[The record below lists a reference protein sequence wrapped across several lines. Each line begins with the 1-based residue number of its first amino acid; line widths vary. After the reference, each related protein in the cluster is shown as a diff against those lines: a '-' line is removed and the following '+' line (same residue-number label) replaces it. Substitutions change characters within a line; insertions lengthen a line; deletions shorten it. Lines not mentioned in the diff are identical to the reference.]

1 MGPKRVWLLIESE
14 ELVKA
19 YGGSLGSILGV
30 EGSLR
35 VQGLQW
41 GCFSRGPGLWG
52 LVFKMDVRVK
62 CVEGFP
68 GLGPELPGRLVDF
81 T

>member
-30 EGSLR
+30 EGALR
-35 VQGLQW
+35 VQGFQW
-41 GCFSRGPGLWG
+41 GCFYRGPGLWG
-52 LVFKMDVRVK
+52 LILKWM
-62 CVEGFP
+62 
-68 GLGPELPGRLVDF
+68 
-81 T
+81 